1 MNKDDKVLKK
11 VFNFYRDNQTDV
23 ADYYIAENDKI
34 SIMNKFREYRRLT
47 MVLTAENL
55 ALKAKIEMLE
65 EQNESIKS
73 I

>member
-11 VFNFYRDNQTDV
+11 VFNFHRDNQTDV
-23 ADYYIAENDKI
+23 ADYYMAENDKI
-34 SIMNKFREYRRLT
+34 NIMNKFREYRRLT

-65 EQNESIKS
+65 EQMRV
-73 I
+73 

>member
-11 VFNFYRDNQTDV
+11 VFNFYRDSQTDV

-47 MVLTAENL
+47 MVLTAENT

-73 I
+73 V

>member
-55 ALKAKIEMLE
+55 ALKARIQMLE